1 MRCYA
6 LMMIALG
13 AVASSNALAVDVDKM
28 SKSVVQIICQS
39 AEGMTGIGS
48 GFVVGK
54 NHNLVVTNKHVVNC
68 SHDPEIKPR
77 IAIIMPS
84 LDNPNKAR
92 LIEGR
97 LKWVSKSADTQQEAS
112 VKVNDLAV
120 LEFEN
125 QLPLDSV
132 SFASLSTVSIGDKT
146 YAVGF
151 PGAAMRS
158 PSDIESPQQP
168 TVSGGIVSRFVNA
181 EKSDRAITSGTKMI
195 QTDADISPGNS
206 GGPLFNESGEV
217 IGVNSEAALVAT
229 MISGASGFPE
239 MGRLPTARIGW
250 AQTSDDVIEVLQSLG
265 VEGISV
271 RTEKKNV
278 VVAAVD
284 KDPVTFY
291 AIVAAIAISLISIAL
306 ALTPRGRVVVH
317 DTFGA
322 FLKKE
327 TPTPRPAPISPS
339 KRVSA
344 RLKGISGE
352 YNGYNMTLDSASLI
366 IGKDP
371 KHSALVM
378 KYEKVSRAHCR
389 LDFDGEK
396 VFIMDLGS
404 TNGTFLRNGERLSQ
418 NTRTQLRNG
427 DTFYL
432 VNKDNLFQVDVG

>member
-1 MRCYA
+1 M
-6 LMMIALG
+6 
-13 AVASSNALAVDVDKM
+13 
-28 SKSVVQIICQS
+28 
-39 AEGMTGIGS
+39 
-48 GFVVGK
+48 
-54 NHNLVVTNKHVVNC
+54 
-68 SHDPEIKPR
+68 
-77 IAIIMPS
+77 
-84 LDNPNKAR
+84 
-92 LIEGR
+92 
-97 LKWVSKSADTQQEAS
+97 
-112 VKVNDLAV
+112 
-120 LEFEN
+120 
-125 QLPLDSV
+125 
-132 SFASLSTVSIGDKT
+132 
-146 YAVGF
+146 
-151 PGAAMRS
+151 
-158 PSDIESPQQP
+158 
-168 TVSGGIVSRFVNA
+168 
-181 EKSDRAITSGTKMI
+181 
-195 QTDADISPGNS
+195 
-206 GGPLFNESGEV
+206 
-217 IGVNSEAALVAT
+217 
-229 MISGASGFPE
+229 
-239 MGRLPTARIGW
+239 
-250 AQTSDDVIEVLQSLG
+250 
-265 VEGISV
+265 
-271 RTEKKNV
+271 
-278 VVAAVD
+278 D